1 MKYGQAREGLTN
13 HMAIETRTIP
23 EDEEGQRGT
32 AAPGELEYHAGP
44 VAVTEAP
51 DQKSFVS
58 HAKLIGALTLVS
70 RILGM
75 ARESVASYF
84 FGAGAIWSA
93 FTVAFTIPNLFR
105 KLFGEG
111 ALSAAFIPL
120 YAQQVKHNHPKE
132 AAQFAIAS
140 VNLLC
145 TILIV
150 LTIVGEAVLWGT
162 ALLWDMRPDRLLTV
176 KLTAGMLPYVL
187 LVCGTAF
194 LGGVLEV
201 HWRVGGAGAGAGI
214 LQVF

>member
-1 MKYGQAREGLTN
+1 MAEEAATLPYQSAADANQQAADAQTF
-13 HMAIETRTIP
+13 
-23 EDEEGQRGT
+23 
-32 AAPGELEYHAGP
+32 
-44 VAVTEAP
+44 VA
-51 DQKSFVS
+51 
-58 HAKLIGALTLVS
+58 HAKLIGGLTFVS

-132 AAQFAIAS
+132 ATQFAVAS

-145 TILIV
+145 AILIG
-150 LTIVGEAVLWGT
+150 LTIIGELVLWVMT
-162 ALLWDMRPDRLLTV
+162 LAWDMRPDRLLTV
-176 KLTAGMLPYVL
+176 KLTAVMLPYVL
-187 LVCGTAF
+187 LICGTAF
-194 LGGVLEV
+194 TG
-201 HWRVGGAGAGAGI
+201 GI
-214 LQVF
+214 LQVHRRFGATAATPIILNLLLICAIVSAARMWDLKTDAGQIKGVFWLA

>member
-1 MKYGQAREGLTN
+1 
-13 HMAIETRTIP
+13 MATETPTIP
-23 EDEEGQRGT
+23 EDEAEQTGT
-32 AAPGELEYHAGP
+32 VAPD
-44 VAVTEAP
+44 AVTVEG

-93 FTVAFTIPNLFR
+93 FSTAFIIPNLFR

-132 AAQFAIAS
+132 AAQFAVAS

-145 TILIV
+145 ALLIA
-150 LTIVGEAVLWGT
+150 LTVVGEVVLF
-162 ALLWDMRPDRLLTV
+162 AMAYFWDMRPDRLLAV
-176 KLTAGMLPYVL
+176 K
-187 LVCGTAF
+187 
-194 LGGVLEV
+194 
-201 HWRVGGAGAGAGI
+201 
-214 LQVF
+214 

>member
-1 MKYGQAREGLTN
+1 MADDAATLDYQRPTDAKAQA
-13 HMAIETRTIP
+13 A
-23 EDEEGQRGT
+23 
-32 AAPGELEYHAGP
+32 
-44 VAVTEAP
+44 EA
-51 DQKSFVS
+51 KSFIS
-58 HAKLIGALTLVS
+58 HAKLIGVLTLVS

-132 AAQFAIAS
+132 ATQFAVAS

-145 TILIV
+145 AILIV
-150 LTIVGEAVLWGT
+150 LTIVGELILWGIT
-162 ALLWDMRPDRLLTV
+162 LAWDM
-176 KLTAGMLPYVL
+176 
-187 LVCGTAF
+187 
-194 LGGVLEV
+194 
-201 HWRVGGAGAGAGI
+201 
-214 LQVF
+214 